1 MPSLPGLPR
10 ASALAAAAGLA
21 VLAAAAA
28 PALGAGAMGR
38 VLPGHNTLLVTF
50 RDRPALPVARAR
62 LAGLGQVEAVA
73 PEAGVYG
80 VRHAGGGAVRSLA
93 ARRPRV
99 QRAEWSLMR
108 VKDDLE
114 PKGAR
119 PALPAVTVP
128 TPTDPLYADSGD
140 EQWGLK
146 LGALDPSSRGAW
158 NPSLTSYQ
166 RPPIAILDGGIDS
179 THEEWKAVDGQSPL
193 IAPRSTF
200 RDDNG
205 AEDWGRVGHG
215 THVAGIA
222 AAPINGLGVV
232 GVAPASADSPVMPV
246 QIADRDGRSTD
257 ETMIKGIRW
266 AVTHGAKVIN
276 ISAGGPGYSQ
286 AFQNTVNWAYARG
299 ALIVASVGN
308 EGEDD
313 NQVNYPAGYDHVL
326 GVGAQCDGNASFPDC
341 PKAYGLARFTNHN
354 ATLDVIAP
362 GVNVV
367 SSVPLRV
374 HDREVTPGYAMKDG
388 TSMSAPFVAGVA
400 ALVFG
405 SHPGITPEQVTRLI
419 EDTATDIGPRGR
431 DDQSGWGIVNP
442 ASAVLAPAGP
452 DDVEEIND
460 TIGSVQGS
468 VRNALEPP
476 SNSAVTAWIDRFDDP
491 VDVYPVR
498 LSAGTTTTVSVT
510 YRRGLIGLWLWAPG
524 TRSTPR
530 SPAKAG
536 TPGLLA
542 TAQVPGARRQTIV
555 LRPKRA
561 GVYYVQVRA
570 LRGAPGEYRL
580 TVTP

>member
-1 MPSLPGLPR
+1 MTSLLR
-10 ASALAAAAGLA
+10 TVAAAAGFAL
-21 VLAAAAA
+21 LAAAA
-28 PALGAGAMGR
+28 PALGAGGMGT
-38 VLPGHNTLLVTF
+38 VLPGHHTLLVTF
-50 RDRPALPVARAR
+50 RDRPALPAARSR
-62 LAGLGQVEAVA
+62 LAGLGRVEALA
-73 PEAGVYG
+73 PEAGVFG
-80 VRHAGGGAVRSLA
+80 IRNARGAAVQMLA
-93 ARRPRV
+93 SRRPRV

-108 VKDDLE
+108 VKDDLV
-114 PKGAR
+114 PKGGR

-128 TPTDPLYADSGD
+128 PPTDPLYADSGD

-146 LGALDPSSRGAW
+146 LGSLDPSSRGAW
-158 NPSLTSYQ
+158 NPSLTSYL

-179 THEEWKAVDGQSPL
+179 THEEWKPVNGQSPL

-222 AAPINGLGVV
+222 AAPINDVGVV

-266 AVTHGAKVIN
+266 AVTHGARVIN

-313 NQVNYPAGYDHVL
+313 NEINYPAGYDHVL
-326 GVGAQCDGNASFPDC
+326 GVGAQCDGNVSFPDC

-354 ATLDVIAP
+354 GSLDVIAP
-362 GVNVV
+362 GVNIV

-374 HDREVTPGYAMKDG
+374 HDREIAPGYAMKDG
-388 TSMSAPFVAGVA
+388 TSMAAPFVAGVA

-419 EDTATDIGPRGR
+419 EDTATDLGPRGR
-431 DDQSGWGIVNP
+431 DDDSGWGIVNP
-442 ASAVLAPAGP
+442 ASAVLAAAGP

-460 TIGSVQGS
+460 TIASVQGFLK
-468 VRNALEPP
+468 NALEPP
-476 SNSAVTAWIDRFDDP
+476 SNDAVTAWIDRFDDP
-491 VDVYPVR
+491 VDIYPVR
-498 LSAGTTTTVSVT
+498 LRAGQTTRVTVT

-542 TAQVPGARRQTIV
+542 TAARAGARRQTIV
-555 LRPKRA
+555 FRPKRS
-561 GVYYVQVRA
+561 GIHYVQVRA
-570 LRGAPGEYRL
+570 LRGTPGSYRL